1 MAKSAAIVALHG
13 MGSFTPDPEDAAA
26 GLIYSGNLKERVA
39 ARYGNTKFEQNIVW
53 KETYYGDIF
62 DANQKQFIRRVEKGF
77 PVGQIRKFVIENL
90 GDPGALGADP
100 QDSNNKVYMPLRQR
114 VAKAFAD
121 VEARLET
128 DAPVIVICHSFGGHI
143 LSSYIWDAQK
153 SSADPAEF
161 PMAKRIA
168 CLVTFGCNIPIFTFA
183 YAAKDIR
190 AIGFPGTDLAAKHK
204 LTKWWRNYFDTDDPL
219 GFPLA
224 PTGKGYADLAS
235 TGKLEDNKI
244 NAGGLFTSWN
254 PFSHTAYWRDADIAD
269 AIFDVI
275 GDLGL

>member
-13 MGSFTPDPEDAAA
+13 MGSFTPDPADAAG

-62 DANQKQFIRRVEKGF
+62 DANQQKFIRRVEKDF
-77 PVGQIRKFVIENL
+77 PVGAIRKFVIENL

-100 QDSNNKVYMPLRQR
+100 QDSNNKVYMPLRKR
-114 VAKAFAD
+114 VSDAFRSVDSNLAPG
-121 VEARLET
+121 
-128 DAPVIVICHSFGGHI
+128 APVIVICHSFGGHI
-143 LSSYIWDAQK
+143 LSNYIWDSQRK
-153 SSADPAEF
+153 DADPSDF

-183 YAAKDIR
+183 YAAEHIR
-190 AIGFPGTDLAAKHK
+190 AIKFPGPQLAAGHRLK
-204 LTKWWRNYFDTDDPL
+204 TWWRNYFDVDDPL

-224 PTGKGYADLAS
+224 PTGKAYADLAAA
-235 TGKLEDNKI
+235 GNLEDKKI
-244 NAGGLFTSWN
+244 NAGGIFTGWN
-254 PFSHTAYWRDADIAD
+254 PFSHTAYWRDGDISD

-275 GDLGL
+275 SDLSL